1 VEEPKTLAGQRVRHL
16 LRDLA
21 DEPFIALVIPEAGD
35 VKVYVSGVSPEKLT
49 QIKRL
54 VEEALAEDV
63 PFDLKPT

>member
-1 VEEPKTLAGQRVRHL
+1 MEEPTTLAGQRVKHL

-21 DEPFIALVIPEAGD
+21 DEPFIALVIPEEGD
-35 VKVYVSGVSPEKLT
+35 VKVYVSGVPADKMA

-63 PFDLKPT
+63 PSQRPQD